1 MFVSF
6 RQVSWAA
13 WKRWLLDRFGIHED
27 NEEEE
32 DDEEEQEMIDR
43 EIQRKEVEAYNSEE
57 NRWLEEQDRKMHSR
71 LNERD

>member
-32 DDEEEQEMIDR
+32 DDEEERERIDR
-43 EIQRKEVEAYNSEE
+43 EIQRKEIEAYYSAD
-57 NRWLEEQDRKMHSR
+57 NRWLEEQDRRMHII
-71 LNERD
+71 LDERD

>member
-6 RQVSWAA
+6 KQVSWAA
-13 WKRWLLDRFGIHED
+13 WKQWLLERFGIRKD
-27 NEEEE
+27 DEE

-57 NRWLEEQDRKMHSR
+57 NRWLEEQDRKMHII
-71 LNERD
+71 LDERD